1 MPSDIAFAL
10 LYLASDEARYV
21 TAHTLVVDAGQTS
34 AIGRTAFHDAPH
46 GVIREAAKNRRVA
59 D

>member
-1 MPSDIAFAL
+1 MIDVSDIAHAL

-34 AIGRTAFHDAPH
+34 AIGRTTFHDAPPE
-46 GVIREAAKNRRVA
+46 VIREAGKRSQ
-59 D
+59 